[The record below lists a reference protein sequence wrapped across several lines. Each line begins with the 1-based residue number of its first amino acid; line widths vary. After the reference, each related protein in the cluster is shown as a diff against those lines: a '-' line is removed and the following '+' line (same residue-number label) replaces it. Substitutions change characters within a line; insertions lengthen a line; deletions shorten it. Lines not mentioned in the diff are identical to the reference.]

1 MAHVVIFA
9 PSPLVTVT
17 IEDDADGP
25 DLHVHAG
32 GQGVWQARMLRTLG
46 AEVTLCATLTGEL
59 GEIAGHILEDDGI
72 RVAAIRRGGR
82 GAGYVHDRRTG
93 ERTSILE
100 QEGDA
105 LSRHDLDDLYALTLR
120 EAMAADLVLLS
131 GPADDATL
139 PDDVYRRL
147 ASDVRAAGGRVIV
160 DLAGSRLDAAVE
172 GGVLLAKASDEELL
186 ESGHAA
192 DASVEAFID
201 AARVLRDAGAEHVL
215 VTRADHPSLL
225 VTSEGAFSIHVP
237 RMEAVDA
244 RGAGDSFT
252 AATTAALLD
261 GDEVADAVQLGA
273 AAAALN
279 VTRHGLASGDAE
291 AIRRLRAEVGIEPVR
306 GDGAGQ
312 VSPAELAGRV
322 EEVNP

>member
-1 MAHVVIFA
+1 MGHVVIFA

-17 IEDDADGP
+17 IEDADGA
-25 DLHVHAG
+25 DLHIHAG
-32 GQGVWQARMLRTLG
+32 GQGVWQARMLLTLG
-46 AEVTLCATLTGEL
+46 ADVTMCATLTGEL

-72 RVAAIRRGGR
+72 RVAAIRREGR
-82 GAGYVHDRRTG
+82 GAGYVHDRRSG
-93 ERTSILE
+93 ERTSLIE
-100 QEGDA
+100 QDGDA
-105 LSRHDLDDLYALTLR
+105 LSRHDLDELYALTLR

-172 GGVLLAKASDEELL
+172 GGVLLAKVSDEELL
-186 ESGHAA
+186 ASGHTEAE
-192 DASVEAFID
+192 SVDGFIA
-201 AARVLRDAGAEHVL
+201 AARRLRDAGAEHVL

-225 VTSEGAFSIHVP
+225 ITGDGAFSIHVP

-252 AATTAALLD
+252 AAVTAALLD
-261 GDEVADAVQLGA
+261 GEEPVAAVELGA

-279 VTRHGLASGDAE
+279 VTRHGLGSGDAE
-291 AIRRLRAEVGIEPVR
+291 AIRRLREEVRIEPVR
-306 GDGAGQ
+306 GDGAEQ
-312 VSPAELAGRV
+312 VSPTELAGRV
-322 EEVNP
+322 EEIAS